1 MENKRYYYM
10 KLKENFFESEA
21 LILLES
27 VPNGV
32 LYSNILLKMYL
43 KSLKNNGQLMFND
56 LIPYSPDMIASV
68 TRQPVGVVNEAI
80 KYFKQLGLIDILD
93 NGAIY
98 MNDIELYI
106 GQSSTEGERKKLAR
120 MKLSEKGLIGGQMSD
135 KCPSILSLNSNTL
148 NSNINSSIIEEE
160 KKENKEKKKFVKPTI
175 EQIEEYCRERNNGV
189 SATTFYD
196 FYESKGWKV
205 GTTPMKDWKACVRTW
220 EQKNG
225 RTTNAKAVEE
235 KPKEKKWYD
244 I

>member
-135 KCPSILSLNSNTL
+135 KCPDILSLNSNTL
-148 NSNINSSIIEEE
+148 NSNINSSSIEEE

-175 EQIEEYCRERNNGV
+175 EEIDEYCRERKNNV
-189 SATTFYD
+189 DATKFYYH
-196 FYESKGWKV
+196 YESVGWKI
-205 GTTPMKDWKACVRTW
+205 GKNPMKDWRACVITW
-220 EQKNG
+220 EKKEENKN
-225 RTTNAKAVEE
+225 TKAVEE
-235 KPKEKKWYD
+235 KPREKKWYD